1 MMMVQPP
8 PGKREINALS
18 AHGTTQ
24 LGLGANGRPP
34 HPRPAPQLCRPPAL
48 PHKAPE
54 EQPLSS
60 QPGSQCS
67 LLGSRYIPKM
77 LHRRGAFTVW
87 PIRGDLD
94 GPWESAESCIVRT
107 SASVYRRLQE
117 SPWQPPRGMS
127 SRGPPSPPP
136 QPPSSPSAGRRF
148 LKFESEDSGVEMA
161 SNEHSPSTPLGSES
175 SFSLDGFPAEKPPG
189 EEPPRSR
196 SASRRLLQAAQRSRR
211 QRCPRQL
218 SRRSASTADL
228 AEPPRDPGEPEGAAG
243 GARQPGS
250 PRDPRAG
257 PEAAVSGQ
265 GLRYLEHVCQML
277 ERLAR
282 LQQDNRALR
291 QQAAGARSARP
302 ATLPTR
308 QSPRQNLGTWR
319 GEEFRPRSCSDSQA
333 PAEPGPCRRMWGH
346 SLSSPSLLDPSE
358 GGARVPA
365 PDKVRPGC
373 NGGRVPRVPTTDPTS
388 PGRTGARTGA
398 G

>member
-1 MMMVQPP
+1 MW
-8 PGKREINALS
+8 G
-18 AHGTTQ
+18 
-24 LGLGANGRPP
+24 
-34 HPRPAPQLCRPPAL
+34 
-48 PHKAPE
+48 
-54 EQPLSS
+54 
-60 QPGSQCS
+60 
-67 LLGSRYIPKM
+67 GSRAVWK
-77 LHRRGAFTVW
+77 RRFSCY
-87 PIRGDLD
+87 

-117 SPWQPPRGMS
+117 SPRQPPRGMS
-127 SRGPPSPPP
+127 TRGPSPPPP
-136 QPPSSPSAGRRF
+136 QPPSSPPAGGRF

-228 AEPPRDPGEPEGAAG
+228 AEPPRDPGEPQGAAG

-308 QSPRQNLGTWR
+308 QSPRQDLGTWR

-365 PDKVRPGC
+365 PDKDGRSHWGRVKVLLTRLTRRSLR
-373 NGGRVPRVPTTDPTS
+373 GGRCR
-388 PGRTGARTGA
+388 
-398 G
+398 